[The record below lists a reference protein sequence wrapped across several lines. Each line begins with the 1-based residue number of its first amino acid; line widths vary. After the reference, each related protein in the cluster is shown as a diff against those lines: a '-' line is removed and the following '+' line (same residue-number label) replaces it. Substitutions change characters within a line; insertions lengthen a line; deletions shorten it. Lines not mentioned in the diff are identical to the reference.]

1 MLSHIQQEEA
11 KLDAM
16 QRVWQT
22 SRRATTMSFF
32 EDADA
37 ERELFALPRQNSC
50 GGLITRGQC
59 ASPPPCTPALCADYG
74 QEFNETFQEIKTVQ
88 DGTTKRPHRKSTEK
102 PSSLLLDASECGDF
116 PARYIIAPVEAHQFP
131 VCGVYIDN
139 RVIPGFKYRV
149 RPLPA
154 VGEVVERKHGL
165 PCMFGGRAL
174 TLQSIGRGYAR
185 RFTFE
190 ADENHLNDNDN
201 YFWSDNRPEG
211 YAFELELISEGDK
224 FTIFDANREAQG
236 TLEVVKLEGPQ
247 VEISGSM
254 SAHSVEK
261 RVRVKLIAKVEFF
274 ETGVAKP
281 TPVTG
286 VAVAI
291 KQARTPHA
299 VVTRVSNVMIKGHR
313 YSLLPG
319 VAKEH
324 RRATVRGA
332 DLGDV
337 PTKYTMAGLEACEI
351 PVVGTYVDARVVPGF
366 HYRVRPNDRSERLFD
381 GRTLKLLSIGMG
393 YAKRLT
399 FQPDS
404 LLEPD
409 NYLWSDSHPDG
420 LGLEPRAVHT
430 GMRFAIVT
438 SDGQR
443 LGDASVFR
451 ADMAQK
457 EESMERVPSESH
469 PGHYAIEKRIYVD
482 VMCHVRLACMDSEEH
497 LMNICG
503 VAVCRKEPKS
513 NDSYVV
519 RVENIGMDSQL
530 KLLFAYNHTDITF
543 VPIVVK

>member
-37 ERELFALPRQNSC
+37 ERELFALPR
-50 GGLITRGQC
+50 
-59 ASPPPCTPALCADYG
+59 
-74 QEFNETFQEIKTVQ
+74 QEIKTVQ

-236 TLEVVKLEGPQ
+236 TLEVVKLE
-247 VEISGSM
+247 
-254 SAHSVEK
+254 
-261 RVRVKLIAKVEFF
+261 
-274 ETGVAKP
+274 
-281 TPVTG
+281 
-286 VAVAI
+286 
-291 KQARTPHA
+291 
-299 VVTRVSNVMIKGHR
+299 VSK
-313 YSLLPG
+313 
-319 VAKEH
+319 
-324 RRATVRGA
+324 
-332 DLGDV
+332 
-337 PTKYTMAGLEACEI
+337 
-351 PVVGTYVDARVVPGF
+351 
-366 HYRVRPNDRSERLFD
+366 
-381 GRTLKLLSIGMG
+381 LSIS
-393 YAKRLT
+393 T
-399 FQPDS
+399 FHA
-404 LLEPD
+404 L
-409 NYLWSDSHPDG
+409 Y
-420 LGLEPRAVHT
+420 T
-430 GMRFAIVT
+430 
-438 SDGQR
+438 
-443 LGDASVFR
+443 
-451 ADMAQK
+451 
-457 EESMERVPSESH
+457 
-469 PGHYAIEKRIYVD
+469 RIPTRHWD
-482 VMCHVRLACMDSEEH
+482 
-497 LMNICG
+497 
-503 VAVCRKEPKS
+503 
-513 NDSYVV
+513 
-519 RVENIGMDSQL
+519 
-530 KLLFAYNHTDITF
+530 
-543 VPIVVK
+543 